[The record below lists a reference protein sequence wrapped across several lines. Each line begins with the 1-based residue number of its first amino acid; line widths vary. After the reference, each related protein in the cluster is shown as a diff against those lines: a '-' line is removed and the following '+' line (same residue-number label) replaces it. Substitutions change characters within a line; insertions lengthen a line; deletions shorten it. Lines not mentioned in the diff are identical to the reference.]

1 MKRIFFGG
9 GCFWGVEKYFS
20 IIKGVK
26 ETQVGYANGN
36 IKNPTYKDV
45 CGDDTEF
52 VEVCKVCYDPT
63 EISLDKL
70 LDKFWDIIDPTLVN
84 RQGNDV
90 GTQYRTG
97 IYYEDEEDLS
107 TIILSK
113 RKAETLYKNHV
124 VTEVKLLESYYPA
137 EEEHQKYLEKNPNG
151 YCHIQFE

>member
-90 GTQYRTG
+90 GRQYRTG

-137 EEEHQKYLEKNPNG
+137 EEEHQKYLEKNPHG
-151 YCHIQFE
+151 YCHIQFK

>member
-1 MKRIFFGG
+1 MKWIFFGG
-9 GCFWGVEKYFS
+9 GCFWGVEEYFS
-20 IIKGVK
+20 SIPGVK
-26 ETQVGYANGN
+26 ETEVGYANGN
-36 IKNPTYKDV
+36 IENPTYKDV

-52 VEVCKVCYDPT
+52 VEVCKVSYDPD
-63 EISLDKL
+63 EISLEKL

-97 IYYEDEEDLS
+97 VYYEDEEDLS

-113 RKAETLYKNHV
+113 RKVETLYKNHV
-124 VTEVKLLESYYPA
+124 VTEVKHLESYYPA

-151 YCHIQFE
+151 YCHI

>member
-137 EEEHQKYLEKNPNG
+137 EEEHQKYLEKNPHG

>member
-20 IIKGVK
+20 MIPGVK
-26 ETQVGYANGN
+26 ETEVGYANGN
-36 IKNPTYKDV
+36 IENPTYRDV
-45 CGDDTEF
+45 CGNDTEF
-52 VEVCKVCYDPT
+52 VEVCKVVYDPT

-84 RQGNDV
+84 RQGNDI
-90 GTQYRTG
+90 GTQYRSG

-113 RKAETLYKNHV
+113 RKIETLYKNLV
-124 VTEVKLLESYYPA
+124 VTEVKPLENYYHA
-137 EEEHQKYLEKNPNG
+137 EEEHQKYLEKNPDG
-151 YCHIQFE
+151 YCHIHFN

>member
-70 LDKFWDIIDPTLVN
+70 LDKFWDIIDPTLIN

-97 IYYEDEEDLS
+97 IYYEDEEDLN
-107 TIILSK
+107 TII
-113 RKAETLYKNHV
+113 
-124 VTEVKLLESYYPA
+124 
-137 EEEHQKYLEKNPNG
+137 
-151 YCHIQFE
+151 

>member
-90 GTQYRTG
+90 GRQYRTG

-137 EEEHQKYLEKNPNG
+137 EEEHQKYLEKNPHG

>member
-20 IIKGVK
+20 MIKGVK

-84 RQGNDV
+84 RQGNDK

-137 EEEHQKYLEKNPNG
+137 EEEHQKYLEKNPHG

>member
-20 IIKGVK
+20 MIKGVK

-137 EEEHQKYLEKNPNG
+137 EEEHQKYLEKNPHG

>member
-9 GCFWGVEKYFS
+9 GCFWGIEKYFS
-20 IIKGVK
+20 MIKGVEK
-26 ETQVGYANGN
+26 TEVGYANGN
-36 IKNPTYKDV
+36 IKNPTYEDV

-52 VEVCKVCYDPT
+52 VEVCMVNYNSK

-70 LDKFWDIIDPTLVN
+70 LDKFWEVIDPTLVN
-84 RQGNDV
+84 RQGNDI

-97 IYYEDEEDLS
+97 IYYEDKEDLS

-113 RKAETLYKNHV
+113 RKVETFYKNRV
-124 VTEVKLLESYYPA
+124 VTEVKHLENYYPA

-151 YCHIQFE
+151 YCHIKF